1 MSNTRPYND
10 TTYKKNRAIILAG
23 SPDCALCGG
32 PNANSADHIIPLM
45 HGGDHSLDNLRP
57 AHVRC
62 NSIKGAHDQAKEGQR
77 RIKARENFFSQQQLT
92 PTPLFSPSF
101 SETGENQPELVV
113 IDSRLP
119 RLETVGIRSESYGPL
134 VVAWAKAHMQVDLF
148 EWQAHALCGQLAH
161 DENGDLQFRESLVST
176 ARQNGKTVGL
186 QALIG
191 WWVTDFARLRGQ
203 PQSVLSTA
211 NKLDR
216 AESIFSRIAPILVES
231 FGGKAMNAL
240 GRKSVKMPDGSMW
253 EVRAATA
260 SLHGG
265 SHDLIVVD
273 ELWNIPSA
281 VLDDALRP
289 SQIARKSPLLSSW
302 STAGDEGSLCMIQHR
317 EQAIAE
323 IDRGETS
330 RLYFAEWSM
339 LPGADPRD
347 SRNWIFANPS
357 LGETITVE
365 ALEAVSKKDSFMR
378 AHLNMW
384 VSARG
389 CWLEA
394 GVWDRCKYRDPMPAG
409 GTLAVDTS
417 VDDSR
422 YVGVRS
428 VNVAGKCVVTVEFV
442 VDTEDEMWSEI
453 TRVLNDQ
460 SVHLAITPMLELHAP
475 TVMKR
480 RLTTVGYGELLKYSG
495 LVQKMINE
503 NKVFH
508 MGELALSEHVNRAVL
523 TKTGGTVVLSSQK
536 SPGPIE
542 LARCMVWAV
551 AHSSRPATRVKPMM
565 VVR

>member
-1 MSNTRPYND
+1 
-10 TTYKKNRAIILAG
+10 
-23 SPDCALCGG
+23 
-32 PNANSADHIIPLM
+32 
-45 HGGDHSLDNLRP
+45 
-57 AHVRC
+57 
-62 NSIKGAHDQAKEGQR
+62 
-77 RIKARENFFSQQQLT
+77 
-92 PTPLFSPSF
+92 
-101 SETGENQPELVV
+101 
-113 IDSRLP
+113 
-119 RLETVGIRSESYGPL
+119 
-134 VVAWAKAHMQVDLF
+134 
-148 EWQAHALCGQLAH
+148 
-161 DENGDLQFRESLVST
+161 
-176 ARQNGKTVGL
+176 
-186 QALIG
+186 
-191 WWVTDFARLRGQ
+191 
-203 PQSVLSTA
+203 
-211 NKLDR
+211 
-216 AESIFSRIAPILVES
+216 
-231 FGGKAMNAL
+231 
-240 GRKSVKMPDGSMW
+240 
-253 EVRAATA
+253 
-260 SLHGG
+260 
-265 SHDLIVVD
+265 
-273 ELWNIPSA
+273 
-281 VLDDALRP
+281 
-289 SQIARKSPLLSSW
+289 
-302 STAGDEGSLCMIQHR
+302 MIQYR
-317 EQAIAE
+317 ETALAE

-339 LPGADPRD
+339 PAGADHRD
-347 SRNWIFANPS
+347 SRNWIMANPS
-357 LGETITVE
+357 LGETITIE

-384 VSARG
+384 ISARG

-442 VDTEDEMWSEI
+442 VNTEDEMWSEI
-453 TRVLNDQ
+453 ARVLSDQ

-480 RLTTVGYGELLKYSG
+480 RLSTVGYGELLKYSG

-508 MGELALSEHVNRAVL
+508 MGEVALSEHVNRAVL

-551 AHSSRPATRVKPMM
+551 AHSSRPSTRVKPMM